1 MSADLL
7 DEMQHKHKSSKCNH
21 RTEDACAN
29 PGYPLP
35 WAEVKLLVPLVR
47 RGTGVN
53 DELRVGDDHLERS
66 DARACRAREQVFDVI
81 VRAPEPKERVWR
93 VQRLV

>member
-1 MSADLL
+1 M
-7 DEMQHKHKSSKCNH
+7 
-21 RTEDACAN
+21 
-29 PGYPLP
+29 
-35 WAEVKLLVPLVR
+35 PLVR

-53 DELRVGDDHLERS
+53 DELRVGNDHLERS
-66 DARACRAREQVFDVI
+66 DARARRAREQVFDVV

>member
-1 MSADLL
+1 
-7 DEMQHKHKSSKCNH
+7 MQHEHNSSERNH
-21 RTEDACAN
+21 RAEDTCPN
-29 PGYPLP
+29 PGYPLS
-35 WAEVKLLVPLVR
+35 WAEVELLVPLVR

-53 DELRVGDDHLERS
+53 DELRVGNDHLERS
-66 DARACRAREQVFDVI
+66 DARARRAREQVFDVV